1 MNLSSRLW
9 ESIDRWSLLESP
21 FYQAWSAGTLSLDA
35 LRAYATEY
43 GAFIALV
50 PKGWESHNDPV
61 VADEERAHV
70 ELWRRFAKA
79 LGADIGRPRSTAIQK
94 LVNTADRLFSEKATS
109 LGALYAFEAQQPATT
124 RSKLEGLRAHY
135 ALPETAE
142 AYFIIHADDDS
153 EPKLLLERM
162 ERLPRQD
169 RERAVEACREMCQ
182 TLREAL
188 DHLAAAH
195 AECVAAH

>member
-1 MNLSSRLW
+1 MNIASRLQ
-9 ESIDRWSLLESP
+9 ESIDRWSLLDSP
-21 FYQAWSAGTLSLDA
+21 FYEAWSAGTLPLDA
-35 LRAYATEY
+35 LRTYAAEY
-43 GAFIALV
+43 GAFVSLV
-50 PKGWESHNDPV
+50 PKGWQSHNDTI

-70 ELWRRFAKA
+70 ELWRRFARA
-79 LGADIGRPRSTAIQK
+79 LGTDIARPRSAALQT
-94 LVNTADRLFSEKATS
+94 LVKTADRLFSEKASS

-124 RSKLEGLRAHY
+124 KSKLEGLRAHY
-135 ALPETAE
+135 DLPETAE

-182 TLREAL
+182 ALREAL
-188 DHLAAAH
+188 DGLAAVYE
-195 AECVAAH
+195 ECAAVH